1 MQDVLYEKSEGIA
14 YLTINRPK
22 VLNALRGQTY
32 AELASAIRDFV
43 EDGESRVLVLTGSG
57 RAFCAGQDLK
67 ELPRQQGGD
76 DTKLREQLRV
86 TQEISRLLFNSP
98 KVSIAAING
107 LAIGA
112 GAEIPLACSLRIAAN
127 DTYFQFAEIQKG
139 LFQTN
144 GTTWLLPRIVGL
156 GRAMQMLLLG
166 QKIPAQA
173 ALDCGLVNETVEARE
188 LRSVVAARAE
198 GLMASPA
205 LSRRLILEGLQ
216 LGLRGDFDAS
226 LNFEIAGNLRLVE
239 AQTRVRA

>member
-14 YLTINRPK
+14 YLTIDRPK
-22 VLNALRGQTY
+22 VLNALRAQTY
-32 AELASAIRDFV
+32 VELASAIRDFA
-43 EDGESRVLVLTGSG
+43 EDRGSKVLVLTGSG
-57 RAFCAGQDLK
+57 RAFCAGQDLN
-67 ELPRQQGGD
+67 ELPGQQGDD

-86 TQEISRLLFNSP
+86 TQEISCLLFNCP
-98 KVSIAAING
+98 KVSIAVING

-166 QKIPAQA
+166 EKIPAQA
-173 ALDCGLVNETVEARE
+173 AFDCGLVNELVEARE
-188 LRSVVAARAE
+188 LRSAVAARVE

-239 AQTRVRA
+239 AQTGVRA